1 MKKVAI
7 YGNSLVA
14 SSIGASLQACSDLQ
28 VLSVDL
34 AMPEP
39 KRQLCEF
46 QPQIIIFDVAVTR
59 PEEIIGMWEI
69 QPRLLL
75 IGVDIGKGQAL
86 VLSGQTTRA
95 LTTTDLL
102 QVVETYHDT

>member
-7 YGNSLVA
+7 YGKSLVA
-14 SSIGASLQACSDLQ
+14 SSIGASLQACPDLQ

-34 AMPEP
+34 TTPEL
-39 KRQLCEF
+39 KRQLREF
-46 QPQIIIFDVAVTR
+46 QPQIIIFDMTSTR
-59 PEEIIGMWEI
+59 PEEMIGMLEF
-69 QPRLLL
+69 QPHLLL
-75 IGVDIGKGQAL
+75 VVVDIGKGQAM

-95 LTTTDLL
+95 LTTADLL